1 MNYIEEGKK
10 PPKCKSVIST
20 PEELVEALRP
30 LIGQAIPMTGKS
42 RTDGSNFRKIVTNH
56 LLSNYMPEAADE
68 YEIVPPKQKGVPAF
82 LREYIDTY
90 IVTTGNSYNLQVWNR
105 NPNSA
110 SVQVDLKNG
119 ETLLAS
125 DVRFVLGKID
135 TDNCIESIIVMTPDY
150 IENRF
155 GKFGKPTVK
164 QQLIISN
171 KKREDIIRD
180 GGMVIAD
187 SNLPQELLAS
197 GDEIINADVS
207 IKDEPHK
214 VLPIEIIDERI
225 TNSLIGEKLDISLST
240 KQRGQQLERM
250 VAYQLGYSGKQD
262 SLEGGYPD
270 IRKTSG
276 MEGEEDKQERE
287 KKIFSLYY
295 INTEKVYEIAM
306 LLNNRI
312 VTSGTSENESESTL
326 EKQTNIGINSNL
338 KYLESV
344 KGELGLS
351 QNIQIHNGIK
361 SKVLENFDVKTTK
374 SNMLASI
381 IAKANVYEGNENI
394 NLGALIL
401 LKNAS
406 LVLLNAEESYAVT
419 KMILNGAFKNTKIS
433 SNSDDMKI
441 EFDLSAMINSLL
453 KDCAYE
459 LGCIVGDKKFLLTIP
474 MTFEN
479 DFENSYNIYDLQV
492 GTVNKV
498 CISPT

>member
-1 MNYIEEGKK
+1 MKKIKECIAEKWMHYLAIILISISVVCILLDIVHIFNITYFYSPYIL
-10 PPKCKSVIST
+10 SVPVLLAVVLKLMCTQRESQK
-20 PEELVEALRP
+20 EVNGLYYALVLATVEYLMLV
-30 LIGQAIPMTGKS
+30 LIDTMLFPAKI
-42 RTDGSNFRKIVTNH
+42 KIVI
-56 LLSNYMPEAADE
+56 YMITAL
-68 YEIVPPKQKGVPAF
+68 YMLIYSKIKG
-82 LREYIDTY
+82 E
-90 IVTTGNSYNLQVWNR
+90 
-105 NPNSA
+105 
-110 SVQVDLKNG
+110 
-119 ETLLAS
+119 
-125 DVRFVLGKID
+125 
-135 TDNCIESIIVMTPDY
+135 
-150 IENRF
+150 
-155 GKFGKPTVK
+155 
-164 QQLIISN
+164 
-171 KKREDIIRD
+171 
-180 GGMVIAD
+180 
-187 SNLPQELLAS
+187 
-197 GDEIINADVS
+197 
-207 IKDEPHK
+207 
-214 VLPIEIIDERI
+214 
-225 TNSLIGEKLDISLST
+225 
-240 KQRGQQLERM
+240 
-250 VAYQLGYSGKQD
+250 
-262 SLEGGYPD
+262 
-270 IRKTSG
+270 KTSG
-276 MEGEEDKQERE
+276 MEGEEDKQERK

-312 VTSGTSENESESTL
+312 VTSGTSEDESESTL

-351 QNIQIHNGIK
+351 QNIQIHNGMK

-394 NLGALIL
+394 NLGDLIL

-419 KMILNGAFKNTKIS
+419 KMILNGAFKDTKIS

-492 GTVNKV
+492 GTVTVVGIYRGKRQYEKRLSLQEIFSENNEQKKVHTYENDDYRLQSSANGKEEMFDDINNKGKQSEEFQEV
-498 CISPT
+498 IDVIAVIQEINAK

>member
-1 MNYIEEGKK
+1 MKKIKECIAEKWMHYLAIILISISVVCILLDIVHIFDITYFYSPYIL
-10 PPKCKSVIST
+10 SVPVLLAVVLKLLCTQRESQK
-20 PEELVEALRP
+20 EVNGLYYALVLAAVEYLMLV
-30 LIGQAIPMTGKS
+30 LIDTMLFPAKI
-42 RTDGSNFRKIVTNH
+42 KIVI
-56 LLSNYMPEAADE
+56 YMITAL
-68 YEIVPPKQKGVPAF
+68 YMLIYSKIKGA
-82 LREYIDTY
+82 
-90 IVTTGNSYNLQVWNR
+90 
-105 NPNSA
+105 
-110 SVQVDLKNG
+110 
-119 ETLLAS
+119 
-125 DVRFVLGKID
+125 
-135 TDNCIESIIVMTPDY
+135 
-150 IENRF
+150 
-155 GKFGKPTVK
+155 
-164 QQLIISN
+164 
-171 KKREDIIRD
+171 
-180 GGMVIAD
+180 
-187 SNLPQELLAS
+187 
-197 GDEIINADVS
+197 
-207 IKDEPHK
+207 
-214 VLPIEIIDERI
+214 
-225 TNSLIGEKLDISLST
+225 
-240 KQRGQQLERM
+240 
-250 VAYQLGYSGKQD
+250 
-262 SLEGGYPD
+262 
-270 IRKTSG
+270 KTSG
-276 MEGEEDKQERE
+276 MEGEEDKQERK

-351 QNIQIHNGIK
+351 QNIQIHNGMK

-381 IAKANVYEGNENI
+381 IAKANVYEENEMM
-394 NLGALIL
+394 NLGDLIL

-406 LVLLNAEESYAVT
+406 LVLLNAEDSYAVT
-419 KMILNGAFKNTKIS
+419 KMILNGAFKDTKIS

-492 GTVNKV
+492 GTVTVVGIYRGKRQYEKRLSLQEIFSENNEQKKVHTYENDDYRLQSSAQGKEEMFDDIYNKGKQSGEFQEV
-498 CISPT
+498 IDVIAVIQEINAK

>member
-1 MNYIEEGKK
+1 MKKIKECIAEKWMHYLAIILISISVVCILLDIVHIFDITYFYSPYIL
-10 PPKCKSVIST
+10 SVPLLLAVVLKLLCTQRESQK
-20 PEELVEALRP
+20 EVNGLYYALVLAAVEYLMLV
-30 LIGQAIPMTGKS
+30 LIDTMLFPAKI
-42 RTDGSNFRKIVTNH
+42 KIVI
-56 LLSNYMPEAADE
+56 YMITAL
-68 YEIVPPKQKGVPAF
+68 YMLIYSKIKGA
-82 LREYIDTY
+82 
-90 IVTTGNSYNLQVWNR
+90 
-105 NPNSA
+105 
-110 SVQVDLKNG
+110 
-119 ETLLAS
+119 
-125 DVRFVLGKID
+125 
-135 TDNCIESIIVMTPDY
+135 
-150 IENRF
+150 
-155 GKFGKPTVK
+155 
-164 QQLIISN
+164 
-171 KKREDIIRD
+171 
-180 GGMVIAD
+180 
-187 SNLPQELLAS
+187 
-197 GDEIINADVS
+197 
-207 IKDEPHK
+207 
-214 VLPIEIIDERI
+214 
-225 TNSLIGEKLDISLST
+225 
-240 KQRGQQLERM
+240 
-250 VAYQLGYSGKQD
+250 
-262 SLEGGYPD
+262 
-270 IRKTSG
+270 KTSG
-276 MEGEEDKQERE
+276 MEGEEDKQERK

-351 QNIQIHNGIK
+351 QNIQIHNGMK

-381 IAKANVYEGNENI
+381 IAKANVYEENEI
-394 NLGALIL
+394 MNLGDLIL

-406 LVLLNAEESYAVT
+406 LVLLNAEDSYAVT
-419 KMILNGAFKNTKIS
+419 KMILNGAFKDTKIS

-492 GTVNKV
+492 GTVTVVGIYRGKRQYEKRLSLQEIFSENNEQKKVHTYENDDYRLQSSAQGKEEMFDDIYNKGKQSGEFQEV
-498 CISPT
+498 IDVIAVIQEINAK

>member
-1 MNYIEEGKK
+1 MKKIKECIAEKWMHYLAIILISISVVCVLLDIVHIFNITYFYSPYIL
-10 PPKCKSVIST
+10 SVLVLLAVVLKLLCT
-20 PEELVEALRP
+20 PRESQKEVNGLYYALVLASVEYLMLV
-30 LIGQAIPMTGKS
+30 LIDTMLFPAKI
-42 RTDGSNFRKIVTNH
+42 KIVI
-56 LLSNYMPEAADE
+56 YMITAL
-68 YEIVPPKQKGVPAF
+68 YMLIYSKIKGA
-82 LREYIDTY
+82 
-90 IVTTGNSYNLQVWNR
+90 
-105 NPNSA
+105 
-110 SVQVDLKNG
+110 
-119 ETLLAS
+119 
-125 DVRFVLGKID
+125 
-135 TDNCIESIIVMTPDY
+135 
-150 IENRF
+150 
-155 GKFGKPTVK
+155 
-164 QQLIISN
+164 
-171 KKREDIIRD
+171 
-180 GGMVIAD
+180 
-187 SNLPQELLAS
+187 
-197 GDEIINADVS
+197 
-207 IKDEPHK
+207 
-214 VLPIEIIDERI
+214 
-225 TNSLIGEKLDISLST
+225 
-240 KQRGQQLERM
+240 
-250 VAYQLGYSGKQD
+250 
-262 SLEGGYPD
+262 
-270 IRKTSG
+270 KTSG
-276 MEGEEDKQERE
+276 MEGEEDKQERK

-351 QNIQIHNGIK
+351 QNIQIHNGMK

-394 NLGALIL
+394 NLGDLIL

-419 KMILNGAFKNTKIS
+419 KMILNGAFKDTKIS

-492 GTVNKV
+492 GTVTVVGIYRGKRQYEKRLSLQEIFSENNEQKKVHTYENDDYRLQSSAKGKEEMFDDINNKGKQSGEFQEV
-498 CISPT
+498 IDVIAVIQEINAK

>member
-1 MNYIEEGKK
+1 MKKIKECIAEKWMHYLAIILISISVVCVLLDIVHIFNITYFYSPYIL
-10 PPKCKSVIST
+10 SV
-20 PEELVEALRP
+20 LVLLAVVLKLLCTQRESQKEVNGLYYALVLASVEYLMLV
-30 LIGQAIPMTGKS
+30 LIDTMLFPAKI
-42 RTDGSNFRKIVTNH
+42 KIVI
-56 LLSNYMPEAADE
+56 YMITAL
-68 YEIVPPKQKGVPAF
+68 YMLIYSKIKGA
-82 LREYIDTY
+82 
-90 IVTTGNSYNLQVWNR
+90 
-105 NPNSA
+105 
-110 SVQVDLKNG
+110 
-119 ETLLAS
+119 
-125 DVRFVLGKID
+125 
-135 TDNCIESIIVMTPDY
+135 
-150 IENRF
+150 
-155 GKFGKPTVK
+155 
-164 QQLIISN
+164 
-171 KKREDIIRD
+171 
-180 GGMVIAD
+180 
-187 SNLPQELLAS
+187 
-197 GDEIINADVS
+197 
-207 IKDEPHK
+207 
-214 VLPIEIIDERI
+214 
-225 TNSLIGEKLDISLST
+225 
-240 KQRGQQLERM
+240 
-250 VAYQLGYSGKQD
+250 
-262 SLEGGYPD
+262 
-270 IRKTSG
+270 KTSG
-276 MEGEEDKQERE
+276 MEGEEDKQERK

-351 QNIQIHNGIK
+351 QNIQIHNGMK
-361 SKVLENFDVKTTK
+361 GKVLENFDVKTTK

-394 NLGALIL
+394 NLGDLIL

-419 KMILNGAFKNTKIS
+419 KMILNGAFKDTKIS

-492 GTVNKV
+492 GTVTVVGIYRGKRQYEKRLSLQEIFSENNEQKKVHTYENDDYRLQSSAKGKEEMFDDINNKGKQSGEFQEV
-498 CISPT
+498 IDVIAVIQEINAK

>member
-1 MNYIEEGKK
+1 MKKIKECIAEKWMHYLAIILISISVVCVLLDIVHIFNITYFYSPYIL
-10 PPKCKSVIST
+10 SVPVLLAVVLKLLCTQRESQK
-20 PEELVEALRP
+20 EVNGLYYALVLASVEYLM
-30 LIGQAIPMTGKS
+30 LVL
-42 RTDGSNFRKIVTNH
+42 TDTMLFPAKIKIVI
-56 LLSNYMPEAADE
+56 YMITVL
-68 YEIVPPKQKGVPAF
+68 YMLIYSKIKGA
-82 LREYIDTY
+82 
-90 IVTTGNSYNLQVWNR
+90 
-105 NPNSA
+105 
-110 SVQVDLKNG
+110 
-119 ETLLAS
+119 
-125 DVRFVLGKID
+125 
-135 TDNCIESIIVMTPDY
+135 
-150 IENRF
+150 
-155 GKFGKPTVK
+155 
-164 QQLIISN
+164 
-171 KKREDIIRD
+171 
-180 GGMVIAD
+180 
-187 SNLPQELLAS
+187 
-197 GDEIINADVS
+197 
-207 IKDEPHK
+207 
-214 VLPIEIIDERI
+214 
-225 TNSLIGEKLDISLST
+225 
-240 KQRGQQLERM
+240 
-250 VAYQLGYSGKQD
+250 
-262 SLEGGYPD
+262 
-270 IRKTSG
+270 KTSG

-492 GTVNKV
+492 GTVTVVGIYSMKKD
-498 CISPT
+498 

>member
-1 MNYIEEGKK
+1 MKKIKECIAEKWMHYLAIILISISVVCVLLDIVHIFNITYFYSPYIL
-10 PPKCKSVIST
+10 SVPVLLAVVLKLLCTQRESQK
-20 PEELVEALRP
+20 EVNGLYYALVLAPVEYLMLV
-30 LIGQAIPMTGKS
+30 LIDTMLFPAKI
-42 RTDGSNFRKIVTNH
+42 KIVI
-56 LLSNYMPEAADE
+56 YMITAL
-68 YEIVPPKQKGVPAF
+68 YMLIYSKIKGA
-82 LREYIDTY
+82 
-90 IVTTGNSYNLQVWNR
+90 
-105 NPNSA
+105 
-110 SVQVDLKNG
+110 
-119 ETLLAS
+119 
-125 DVRFVLGKID
+125 
-135 TDNCIESIIVMTPDY
+135 
-150 IENRF
+150 
-155 GKFGKPTVK
+155 
-164 QQLIISN
+164 
-171 KKREDIIRD
+171 
-180 GGMVIAD
+180 
-187 SNLPQELLAS
+187 
-197 GDEIINADVS
+197 
-207 IKDEPHK
+207 
-214 VLPIEIIDERI
+214 
-225 TNSLIGEKLDISLST
+225 
-240 KQRGQQLERM
+240 
-250 VAYQLGYSGKQD
+250 
-262 SLEGGYPD
+262 
-270 IRKTSG
+270 KTSG
-276 MEGEEDKQERE
+276 MEGEEDKQERK

-312 VTSGTSENESESTL
+312 VTSGTSENETESTL

-351 QNIQIHNGIK
+351 QNIQIHNGMK

-394 NLGALIL
+394 NLGDLIL

-419 KMILNGAFKNTKIS
+419 KMILNGAFKDTKIS

-492 GTVNKV
+492 GTVTVVGIYRGKRQYEKRLSLQEIFSENNEQKKVHTYENDDYRLQSSAKGKEEMFDDINNKGKQSGEFQEV
-498 CISPT
+498 IDVIAVIQEINAK